1 VTKYYPLRSALDQ
14 SGFFNKVKHK
24 VAGESMTLNFLE
36 VKKLVLEY
44 EDPLIHFALA
54 CAAESC
60 PPLASGAYFPDQLKK
75 QLTERTRLSINDK
88 EWLRVKPSQKKVQ
101 ISKIFDWYK
110 KDFGMSGIS
119 TLEFINKYRK
129 IKIPENYMIE
139 YYEYNWGLNE
149 G

>member
-1 VTKYYPLRSALDQ
+1 
-14 SGFFNKVKHK
+14 
-24 VAGESMTLNFLE
+24 MTLNFLE

-60 PPLASGAYFPDQLKK
+60 PPLASAAYFPDQLQEQLKK
-75 QLTERTRLSINDK
+75 RTRLSINDEDWIK
-88 EWLRVKPSQKKVQ
+88 VNSAQKKVE

-110 KDFGMSGIS
+110 KDFGMTGMSV
-119 TLEFINKYRK
+119 LEFINKHRK
-129 IKIPENYMIE
+129 VRIPDDYEIG
-139 YYEYNWGLNE
+139 YYEYDWGLNE